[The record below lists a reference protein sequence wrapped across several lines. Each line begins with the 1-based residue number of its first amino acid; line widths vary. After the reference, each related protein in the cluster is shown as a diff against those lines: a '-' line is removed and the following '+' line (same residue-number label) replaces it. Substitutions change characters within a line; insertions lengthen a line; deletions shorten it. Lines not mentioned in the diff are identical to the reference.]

1 MSNISQFFHV
11 LDGVAM
17 VRGSVITESGAP
29 DMTTYSCC
37 VNADRGVYYYR
48 TYENHQIQAV
58 GMNSEN
64 MEGEELTVFE
74 LAEEQRVN
82 YQN

>member
-1 MSNISQFFHV
+1 
-11 LDGVAM
+11 M
-17 VRGSVITESGAP
+17 VRGSVITESGGAGY
-29 DMTTYSCC
+29 DD
-37 VNADRGVYYYR
+37 VFLLRQRGQGR
-48 TYENHQIQAV
+48 LLLQDLRKPSDTGGGQ
-58 GMNSEN
+58 NSEN